1 MDYRKHDLPYT
12 VAFQHHLGLSEMLEP
27 GMRETLQEL
36 GRTGQ
41 KAVLVVP
48 VAFVTDLIET
58 VFTLDVEMREQ
69 AHMHGVRHFEV
80 ASALNCHPLF
90 IEALADVTRAMLTP
104 VDSTAE
110 VEHARENG
118 KAAHASALVREV
130 PTRNGFHPRERH
142 ARCND
147 CLAIIEARCWEE
159 RPASI
164 DTPSTPP
171 SATERTS

>member
-1 MDYRKHDLPYT
+1 
-12 VAFQHHLGLSEMLEP
+12 
-27 GMRETLQEL
+27 
-36 GRTGQ
+36 
-41 KAVLVVP
+41 
-48 VAFVTDLIET
+48 
-58 VFTLDVEMREQ
+58 
-69 AHMHGVRHFEV
+69 MHGVRHFEV

-130 PTRNGFHPRERH
+130 PTKNGFHPRERH

-159 RPASI
+159 RPASV